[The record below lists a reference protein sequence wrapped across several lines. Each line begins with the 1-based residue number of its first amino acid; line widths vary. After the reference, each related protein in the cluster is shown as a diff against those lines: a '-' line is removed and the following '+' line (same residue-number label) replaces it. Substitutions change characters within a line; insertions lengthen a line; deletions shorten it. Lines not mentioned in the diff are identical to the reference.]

1 MTGIG
6 AVAAWTGPALVVAV
20 VGHVMAGGMEAPLLV
35 LAALAAPLLG
45 LLLAAPEAESVP
57 RGRIAFGI
65 VLVTAACVLG
75 AGFRVITDL
84 GRVLGV
90 EPHATLGASA
100 ALVFL
105 ATVWPGRR
113 RVAASALGLGAAALL
128 IVTVILGVS
137 AGAPPWTVWSRLA
150 SRGAFELGPRS
161 AWVQE
166 GALVLEPTTLTFTE
180 PHRVTAVTGGV
191 YRVAERDRTP
201 ITLREWR
208 LSAGDAL
215 ALRPGDQLSIPAHAR
230 VRFET
235 GKRVPGAP
243 LSGVAWADG
252 RGASTAGL
260 LAGWLGL
267 TVTLTGGAL
276 VLVRPV
282 ASLSRAAVLLAP
294 VTVLA
299 VVLAAALWGV
309 YAVDT
314 APELSIGGPPAASLA
329 GLPAVLA
336 ENPWRVRLLG
346 ATVVALG
353 SLLVASASA
362 LRQRLV
368 DLAEIAAGCPGVW
381 ARRPVIR
388 IVAWMI
394 VVGAAA
400 AGSTWIADGW
410 WLFLQGAGLAAASF
424 LGPLVA
430 TRGGPGARHARVAG
444 ALAGAGLFAVITA
457 AASWLA
463 PLPTSAAAVFTQYP
477 ALVAVPTAWLVAAVA
492 RAVGREKVAAAR
504 RR

>member
-20 VGHVMAGGMEAPLLV
+20 VGRVTGGGVEAPLLV

-45 LLLAAPEAESVP
+45 LLLAAPEAGSAP
-57 RGRIAFGI
+57 RGRVALAI

-90 EPHATLGASA
+90 EPHATLGAAA
-100 ALVFL
+100 ALVL
-105 ATVWPGRR
+105 AATVWPGRR

-128 IVTVILGVS
+128 IATVLLGVS
-137 AGAPPWTVWSRLA
+137 AGAPPWTVWGRVA
-150 SRGAFELGPRS
+150 SRGAFELGSRS

-180 PHRVTAVTGGV
+180 PHRVTAVTADV
-191 YRVAERDRTP
+191 YRVAERDRAP

-208 LSAGDAL
+208 LSAGDSL
-215 ALRPGDQLSIPAHAR
+215 ALRPGDQLSIPAGAR

-243 LSGVAWADG
+243 VSGVAWAD
-252 RGASTAGL
+252 RPGASTAGL

-282 ASLSRAAVLLAP
+282 APPSRASALLAP
-294 VTVLA
+294 VILLT

-309 YAVDT
+309 YAVDA
-314 APELSIGGPPAASLA
+314 APELSIGAPPAASFA
-329 GLPAVLA
+329 GLPAAVA
-336 ENPWRVRLLG
+336 GPGRARFLG
-346 ATVVALG
+346 VTVVALG
-353 SLLVASASA
+353 ALLVASASA
-362 LRQRLV
+362 LRQRLA
-368 DLAEIAAGCPGVW
+368 DLAEIAAGRPGSW
-381 ARRPVIR
+381 ARRPVIG
-388 IVAWMI
+388 IVAWPI

-430 TRGGPGARHARVAG
+430 AGGAAGAKREGVAG
-444 ALAGAGLFAVITA
+444 VLAGAGLFAVITA
-457 AASWLA
+457 GASWLA
-463 PLPTSAAAVFTQYP
+463 PLSTSPAAVVTQYP
-477 ALVAVPTAWLVAAVA
+477 ALVAAPTAWLVAALA